1 WAGAKKACADLGMH
15 LPSDAELTSIYTT
28 TTKNSGIKS
37 LLNMSGNYW
46 SSSED
51 YSYYAWLR
59 YFPSGG
65 HGIGSKDKAGYVRCV
80 R

>member
-1 WAGAKKACADLGMH
+1 CADLGMH

-37 LLNMSGNYW
+37 LLNMSGDYW
-46 SSSED
+46 SSSECD
-51 YSYYAWLR
+51 SYDAWRR

-65 HGIGSKDKAGYVRCV
+65 HYNGTKVNAYYVRCV